1 MHATL
6 KERKRK
12 MNILKLKGKM
22 VEMGVSAENLATEIN
37 VDRSTLYRKLK
48 SGESF
53 TVGEVQKIIA
63 VLDLTR
69 DETHDIFFS

>member
-1 MHATL
+1 
-6 KERKRK
+6 

-22 VEMGVSAENLATEIN
+22 VEKGVSAENLATEID

-53 TVGEVQKIIA
+53 TVGEVQKIITA
-63 VLDLTR
+63 LDLTR